1 MQARIIMALPIVFMF
16 VFGGFAAGLVLYWVW
31 SNILTFIQQ
40 YWIMRANGAET
51 EVGKFVAK
59 MLGRSKAAAE

>member
-1 MQARIIMALPIVFMF
+1 
-16 VFGGFAAGLVLYWVW
+16 VLYWVW